1 MIVLWFISLYLTLRI
16 SYRTI
21 LSKVR
26 DSVPTLTRM
35 RDVIVPRDDEDIA
48 PNKKFKENDVYKK
61 KAEEL
66 ERKLAAL
73 HKNKTVQKNIPPVTT
88 GKSMFANAFS

>member
-1 MIVLWFISLYLTLRI
+1 MIPITS
-16 SYRTI
+16 S
-21 LSKVR
+21 
-26 DSVPTLTRM
+26 
-35 RDVIVPRDDEDIA
+35 
-48 PNKKFKENDVYKK
+48 NKKFKENDVYKK

>member
-1 MIVLWFISLYLTLRI
+1 
-16 SYRTI
+16 
-21 LSKVR
+21 
-26 DSVPTLTRM
+26 M